1 VATVEGVQVK
11 LLLLGVATASLGLLL
26 RPSLSLG
33 IVVGAGFVSMSV
45 WLYARLFDAAIRTGR
60 RRLALG
66 LTFVK
71 LAAFLALG
79 WVAMSWGAGSVH
91 PLGFAIGVT
100 CLPLAALWE
109 AWRAKGAG

>member
-1 VATVEGVQVK
+1 MPSVDGVQRK
-11 LLLLGVATASLGLLL
+11 LVTLAIVALVGSAIAGVPHWGGVLLGSGMVSASL
-26 RPSLSLG
+26 
-33 IVVGAGFVSMSV
+33 
-45 WLYARLFDAAIRTGR
+45 WLHGRLFDAVFRKGR

-79 WVAMSWGAGSVH
+79 WWAMSRGAGAID
-91 PLGFAIGVT
+91 PLGFAVGVT

-109 AWRAKGAG
+109 ALTTKRN

>member
-1 VATVEGVQVK
+1 VPSVGGIQRKILGLGLVGIGAAILIGRPGPWGVF
-11 LLLLGVATASLGLLL
+11 LGASVVVASLW
-26 RPSLSLG
+26 
-33 IVVGAGFVSMSV
+33 I
-45 WLYARLFDAAIRTGR
+45 YALLFDAVFRTGR

-79 WVAMSWGAGSVH
+79 WWAMSRGVGTFD
-91 PLGFAIGVT
+91 PLGFAVGVT

-109 AWRAKGAG
+109 AMQAKGR

>member
-1 VATVEGVQVK
+1 VQSVERIQRRIAVLTLVAMSIVFACGWPRWESV
-11 LLLLGVATASLGLLL
+11 LLGGGTVAASL
-26 RPSLSLG
+26 
-33 IVVGAGFVSMSV
+33 
-45 WLYARLFDAAIRTGR
+45 WLYGRLFDAVIRTGR

-79 WVAMSWGAGSVH
+79 WWAMSGGAGMID
-91 PLGFAIGVT
+91 PLGFAAGVT

-109 AWRAKGAG
+109 AFRTKRN